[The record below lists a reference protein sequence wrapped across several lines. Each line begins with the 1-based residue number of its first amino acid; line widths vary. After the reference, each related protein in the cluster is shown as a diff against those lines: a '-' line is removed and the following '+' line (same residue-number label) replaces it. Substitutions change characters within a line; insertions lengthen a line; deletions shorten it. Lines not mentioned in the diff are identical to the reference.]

1 MYENAV
7 AIKEKIENFNIMFFG
22 KNMAQNLELNPEDPD
37 PKGTVYRL
45 DNKPISTQRF
55 YQRWLAK
62 RIYKTEI
69 KFWPLGCFGQ
79 SGLKRK
85 KTPPNCH
92 KYASFWG
99 GFFNFFLDKKK
110 SNSF

>member
-45 DNKPISTQRF
+45 DCKPISTQRF

-69 KFWPLGCFGQ
+69 KFWAVLGSQ
-79 SGLKRK
+79 
-85 KTPPNCH
+85 
-92 KYASFWG
+92 
-99 GFFNFFLDKKK
+99 D
-110 SNSF
+110 

>member
-45 DNKPISTQRF
+45 DSKPISTQRF

-62 RIYKTEI
+62 FI
-69 KFWPLGCFGQ
+69 KQKLS
-79 SGLKRK
+79 SGLW
-85 KTPPNCH
+85 
-92 KYASFWG
+92 AVLGSQG
-99 GFFNFFLDKKK
+99 
-110 SNSF
+110 